1 MMHGCMQRQPR
12 LATLQVNTLASN
24 PHDVLLNAK
33 VIGKAEQSFKV
44 HKYITCLN
52 REGML
57 L

>member
-1 MMHGCMQRQPR
+1 MHGCMQRQPR